1 MNMITTLI
9 IIFGVAGAILVI
21 LFVVFIVYRNSMR
34 EAKNYERGLKMVP
47 ILIHLPPASDDVDGG
62 GRDKRDLTEEVLSQ
76 AQVMYSIIA
85 STSTKGFMSKIYGQ
99 RHISFEIVAREGLV
113 YYYAVVPTVLT
124 DTIRQA
130 IAAAYPSARLEEVAE
145 HSVFS
150 KVGKASGTI
159 GGEFTLRKEFIYPI
173 STYMES
179 KRDASRALLNAIS
192 AAGREDGIGI
202 QLLIRPANEKWTKQ
216 SISAADQIVKNKGE
230 KKGSKGGAA
239 ARDIMQALWKPPETP
254 DKKDITQD
262 KPISAVDQAKVDAI
276 QEKIRYPGYEV
287 LIRVVVSSNTA
298 ARSQVLLKNVV
309 SAFALFDS
317 PSFNGF
323 KFHLSSNIDELTT
336 AFIFRLFPQSMNRN
350 ILNSVELATIFHLP
364 DQNSIPT
371 SQVKRQMSK
380 QVDGPTEVMDTG
392 LLLGYNE
399 FRGVRKPIRLSD
411 KDRRRHIHIIG
422 QTGVGKSVLQE
433 NLAYQDMMSGRG
445 FALVDPHG
453 DLAESLL
460 AKVPRERSE
469 DIVYFDPGDMTNPIG
484 LNMFEFDDPDQK
496 DFLVQEAISMLYGLY
511 DPGHTGIVGPRLEHI
526 FRNCAL
532 LLMSD
537 PAGGTFVDIP
547 KLLVDEQFR
556 NSKIKYITDQ
566 QVLDFWTKEFPA
578 SQRSNEAGDVIS
590 WVVSKFGP
598 FISNDTMRNII
609 GQTKSG
615 LSFPDIMNNNK
626 ILLVNLSK
634 GRLGDLNSKLLGII
648 FVMKFQAAAMA
659 RASIPEEERKDFTLY
674 VDEFQNFA
682 TDSFET
688 ILSEARKYRL
698 SLVLAN
704 QFMTQLKEELR
715 EAILGNVGT
724 TITGRIGTTDAD
736 IMVKRYTPV
745 FDAEDLTKLPNFE
758 SVCVA
763 QINGTPSTP
772 FSMAWVPPMGQ
783 PNAQLADA
791 LRRLSAAKYGKPRAQ
806 VEREIAARISVQQP
820 AGRPSASRPV
830 RGGNDNKSSFL
841 DEWLAQRR
849 QIKAKQTATKG
860 AVAQPQTSS
869 QPLPRPG
876 QVQSRPPVNTTGTLD
891 RNLPNVSQQAPT
903 GVPSVPPSSYPPRPA
918 APSSVVQGAPAS
930 PLTSPA
936 AKSLQQQ
943 PLRPMQPA
951 RDPLPASR
959 QQGSTLQTIDQAR
972 AAVQQATPSSRSP
985 IDSQTGRAPL
995 RKDDGLP
1002 ELQQMGNFNTHD
1014 NSANDPKEVSI
1025 RLR

>member
-1 MNMITTLI
+1 MNTVTTFIIVFGSAGLI
-9 IIFGVAGAILVI
+9 LII
-21 LFVVFIVYRNSMR
+21 LFVAFIVYRNSMR

-47 ILIHLPPASDDVDGG
+47 ILIHLPPASDDIDGG

-76 AQVMYSIIA
+76 AQVMYNIIA
-85 STSTKGFMSKIYGQ
+85 STSTKGFMSRIYGQ
-99 RHISFEIVAREGLV
+99 RHVSFEIVAREGLV

-124 DTIRQA
+124 DTVRQA
-130 IAAAYPSARLEEVAE
+130 IAAAYPSARLEEVSE

-179 KRDASRALLNAIS
+179 KRDASRALLNAVS
-192 AAGREDGIGI
+192 SAGREDGVGI
-202 QLLIRPANEKWTKQ
+202 QFLIRPAYEKWTKR
-216 SISAADQIVKNKGE
+216 SISAAEQIVKNKGE
-230 KKGSKGGAA
+230 KKSSGGSSLS
-239 ARDIMQALWKPPETP
+239 ARDVMQALWKPPEAS
-254 DKKDITQD
+254 DKKEFQAE
-262 KPISAVDQAKVDAI
+262 KPLSAVEQAKVDAI

-287 LIRVVVSSNTA
+287 MIRVVVSSNTA
-298 ARSQVLLKNVV
+298 ARSQVLLKNIVA
-309 SAFALFDS
+309 AFALFDS

-323 KFHLSSNIDELTT
+323 KFHLTKNVDELAT
-336 AFIFRLFPQSMNRN
+336 AFIFRFFPQANSRD
-350 ILNSVELATIFHLP
+350 ILNSVELATLFHLP

-380 QVDGPTEVMDTG
+380 QVDGPTEVMETG

-399 FRGVRKPIRLSD
+399 FRGVRKPIRLAD

-433 NLAYQDMMSGRG
+433 NLAYQDMLAGRG

-453 DLAESLL
+453 DLAEALL
-460 AKVPRERSE
+460 AKVPRDRVE
-469 DIVYFDPGDMTNPIG
+469 DIVYFDPGDMSNPIG
-484 LNMFEFDDPDQK
+484 LNMFEFDHPDQK
-496 DFLVQEAISMLYGLY
+496 DFLVQEAINMLYGLY

-532 LLMSD
+532 LLMAD
-537 PAGGTFVDIP
+537 PAGGTFVDVP

-556 NSKIKYITDQ
+556 NAKLKYVTDR

-578 SQRSNEAGDVIS
+578 SQRSNEAGDLIS
-590 WVVSKFGP
+590 WVISKFGP
-598 FISNDTMRNII
+598 FISNDAMRNII

-615 LSFPDIMNNNK
+615 FNFPEIMNNNK

-634 GRLGDLNSKLLGII
+634 GKMGDLNSKLLGII

-659 RASIPEEERKDFTLY
+659 RANIPEHERKDFTLY

-724 TITGRIGTTDAD
+724 TITGRIGTTDAE

-745 FDAEDLTKLPNFE
+745 FTAEDLTKLPNFE

-763 QINGTPSTP
+763 QINGTPSAP
-772 FSMAWVPPMGQ
+772 FSMAWIPPMGE
-783 PNAQLADA
+783 PNQQLSDA
-791 LRRLSAAKYGKPRAQ
+791 LKKLSAAKYGRPRDQ
-806 VEREIAARISVQQP
+806 VERDISARISVQQP
-820 AGRPSASRPV
+820 SQPAAGAGRP
-830 RGGNDNKSSFL
+830 GGAAGGGSSFL
-841 DEWLAQRR
+841 DEWLAKRKQMN
-849 QIKAKQTATKG
+849 AKKPQSA
-860 AVAQPQTSS
+860 AEPSSAQA
-869 QPLPRPG
+869 PRPG
-876 QVQSRPPVNTTGTLD
+876 SPAAQPARPQTAPTSSAQPLRAQPAV
-891 RNLPNVSQQAPT
+891 PPASSFSQAPRPQPAGAPRT
-903 GVPSVPPSSYPPRPA
+903 MSNPSMPSPSSA
-918 APSSVVQGAPAS
+918 AQPAS
-930 PLTSPA
+930 PPSPA
-936 AKSLQQQ
+936 VQDALDRARHAA
-943 PLRPMQPA
+943 RPNI
-951 RDPLPASR
+951 L
-959 QQGSTLQTIDQAR
+959 GG
-972 AAVQQATPSSRSP
+972 QQAEARTQPTPPVTPSP
-985 IDSQTGRAPL
+985 APEPPMPTPEELEREAL
-995 RKDDGLP
+995 RRQGTL
-1002 ELQQMGNFNTHD
+1002 NTHGD
-1014 NSANDPKEVSI
+1014 LSGEPQEVSI
-1025 RLR
+1025 KLH

>member
-1 MNMITTLI
+1 MNTVTTFIIVFGSAGLI
-9 IIFGVAGAILVI
+9 LII
-21 LFVVFIVYRNSMR
+21 LFVAFIVYRNSMR

-47 ILIHLPPASDDVDGG
+47 ILIHLPPASDDIDGG

-76 AQVMYSIIA
+76 AQVMYNIIA
-85 STSTKGFMSKIYGQ
+85 STSTKGFMSRIYGQ
-99 RHISFEIVAREGLV
+99 RHVSFEIVAREGLV

-124 DTIRQA
+124 DTVRQA
-130 IAAAYPSARLEEVAE
+130 IAAAYPSARLEEVSE

-179 KRDASRALLNAIS
+179 KRDASRALLNAVS
-192 AAGREDGIGI
+192 SAGREDGVGI
-202 QLLIRPANEKWTKQ
+202 QFLIRPAYEKWTKR
-216 SISAADQIVKNKGE
+216 SISAAEQIVKNKGE
-230 KKGSKGGAA
+230 KKSSGGSGLS
-239 ARDIMQALWKPPETP
+239 ARDVMQALWKPPEAS
-254 DKKDITQD
+254 DKKEFQAE
-262 KPISAVDQAKVDAI
+262 KPLSAVEQAKVDAI

-287 LIRVVVSSNTA
+287 MIRVVVSSNTA
-298 ARSQVLLKNVV
+298 ARSQVLLKNIVA
-309 SAFALFDS
+309 AFALFDS

-323 KFHLSSNIDELTT
+323 KFNLTKNVDELAT
-336 AFIFRLFPQSMNRN
+336 AFIFRFFPQANSRD
-350 ILNSVELATIFHLP
+350 ILNSVELATLFHLP

-380 QVDGPTEVMDTG
+380 QVDGPTEVMETG

-399 FRGVRKPIRLSD
+399 FRGVRKPIRLAD

-433 NLAYQDMMSGRG
+433 NLAYQDMLAGRG

-453 DLAESLL
+453 DLAEALL
-460 AKVPRERSE
+460 AKVPRDRVE
-469 DIVYFDPGDMTNPIG
+469 DIVYFDPGDMSNPIG
-484 LNMFEFDDPDQK
+484 LNMFEFDHPDQK
-496 DFLVQEAISMLYGLY
+496 DFLVQEAINMLYGLY

-532 LLMSD
+532 LLMAD
-537 PAGGTFVDIP
+537 PAGGTFVDVP

-556 NSKIKYITDQ
+556 NAKLKYVTDR

-578 SQRSNEAGDVIS
+578 SQRSNEAGDLIS
-590 WVVSKFGP
+590 WVISKFGP
-598 FISNDTMRNII
+598 FISNDAMRNII

-615 LSFPDIMNNNK
+615 FNFPEIMNNNK

-634 GRLGDLNSKLLGII
+634 GKMGDLNSKLLGII

-659 RASIPEEERKDFTLY
+659 RANIPEHERKDFTLY

-724 TITGRIGTTDAD
+724 TITGRIGTTDAE

-745 FDAEDLTKLPNFE
+745 FTAEDLTKLPNFE

-763 QINGTPSTP
+763 QINGTPSAP
-772 FSMAWVPPMGQ
+772 FSMAWIPPMGE
-783 PNAQLADA
+783 PNQQLSDA
-791 LRRLSAAKYGKPRAQ
+791 LKKLSAAKYGRPRDQ
-806 VEREIAARISVQQP
+806 VERDISARISVQQP
-820 AGRPSASRPV
+820 SQPAAGAGRS
-830 RGGNDNKSSFL
+830 GGAAGGGSSFL
-841 DEWLAQRR
+841 DEWLAKRKQMN
-849 QIKAKQTATKG
+849 AKKPQSAT
-860 AVAQPQTSS
+860 
-869 QPLPRPG
+869 
-876 QVQSRPPVNTTGTLD
+876 
-891 RNLPNVSQQAPT
+891 
-903 GVPSVPPSSYPPRPA
+903 
-918 APSSVVQGAPAS
+918 APSSAQAS
-930 PLTSPA
+930 RPGSPA
-936 AKSLQQQ
+936 ARPTRPQTTPASSAQ
-943 PLRPMQPA
+943 PLRAQPA
-951 RDPLPASR
+951 TPPAS
-959 QQGSTLQTIDQAR
+959 SSSQAPR
-972 AAVQQATPSSRSP
+972 PQPDSAPRTMPNPSASSPSSAARPTPPPSPAVQDALDRARHAARPNILGGQQTETRAQPTPPVAPPPAPEPAMPSP
-985 IDSQTGRAPL
+985 EELEREAL
-995 RKDDGLP
+995 RRQGTL
-1002 ELQQMGNFNTHD
+1002 NTHGD
-1014 NSANDPKEVSI
+1014 LSGEPQEVSI
-1025 RLR
+1025 KLH

>member
-1 MNMITTLI
+1 MNTVTTFIIVFGSAGLILI
-9 IIFGVAGAILVI
+9 I
-21 LFVVFIVYRNSMR
+21 LFIAFIVYRNSMR

-47 ILIHLPPASDDVDGG
+47 ILIHLPPASDDIDGG

-76 AQVMYSIIA
+76 AQVMYNIIA
-85 STSTKGFMSKIYGQ
+85 STSTKGFMSRIYGQ
-99 RHISFEIVAREGLV
+99 RHVSFEIVAREGLV

-124 DTIRQA
+124 DTVRQA
-130 IAAAYPSARLEEVAE
+130 IAAAYPSARLEEVSE

-179 KRDASRALLNAIS
+179 KRDASRALLNAVS
-192 AAGREDGIGI
+192 SAGREDGVGI
-202 QLLIRPANEKWTKQ
+202 QFLIRPAYEKWTKR
-216 SISAADQIVKNKGE
+216 SISAAEQIVKNKGE
-230 KKGSKGGAA
+230 KKSSGGSGLS
-239 ARDIMQALWKPPETP
+239 ARDVMQALWKPPEAS
-254 DKKDITQD
+254 DKKEFQAE
-262 KPISAVDQAKVDAI
+262 KPLSAVEQAKVDAI

-287 LIRVVVSSNTA
+287 MIRVVVSSNTA
-298 ARSQVLLKNVV
+298 ARSQVLLKNIVA
-309 SAFALFDS
+309 AFALFDS

-323 KFHLSSNIDELTT
+323 KFHLTKNVDELAT
-336 AFIFRLFPQSMNRN
+336 AFIFRFFPQANSRD
-350 ILNSVELATIFHLP
+350 ILNSVELATLFHLP

-380 QVDGPTEVMDTG
+380 QVDGPTEVMETG

-399 FRGVRKPIRLSD
+399 FRGVRKPIRLAD

-433 NLAYQDMMSGRG
+433 NLAYQDMLAGRG

-453 DLAESLL
+453 DLAEALL
-460 AKVPRERSE
+460 AKVPRDRVE
-469 DIVYFDPGDMTNPIG
+469 DIVYFDPGDMSNPIG
-484 LNMFEFDDPDQK
+484 LNMFEFDHPDQK
-496 DFLVQEAISMLYGLY
+496 DFLVQEAINMLYGLY

-532 LLMSD
+532 LLMAD
-537 PAGGTFVDIP
+537 PAGGTFVDVP

-556 NSKIKYITDQ
+556 NAKLKYVTDR

-578 SQRSNEAGDVIS
+578 SQRSNEAGDLIS
-590 WVVSKFGP
+590 WVISKFGP
-598 FISNDTMRNII
+598 FISNDAMRNII

-615 LSFPDIMNNNK
+615 FNFPEIMNNNK

-634 GRLGDLNSKLLGII
+634 GKMGDLNSKLLGII

-659 RASIPEEERKDFTLY
+659 RANIPEHERKDFTLY

-724 TITGRIGTTDAD
+724 TITGRIGTTDAE

-745 FDAEDLTKLPNFE
+745 FTAEDLTKLPNFE

-763 QINGTPSTP
+763 QINGTPSAP
-772 FSMAWVPPMGQ
+772 FSMAWIPPMGE
-783 PNAQLADA
+783 PNQQLSDA
-791 LRRLSAAKYGKPRAQ
+791 LKKLSAAKYGRPRDQ
-806 VEREIAARISVQQP
+806 VERDIAARISVQQP
-820 AGRPSASRPV
+820 SQPAAGAGRP
-830 RGGNDNKSSFL
+830 GGAAGAGGGSSFL
-841 DEWLAQRR
+841 DEWLAKRKQMN
-849 QIKAKQTATKG
+849 AKK
-860 AVAQPQTSS
+860 PQS
-869 QPLPRPG
+869 
-876 QVQSRPPVNTTGTLD
+876 
-891 RNLPNVSQQAPT
+891 A
-903 GVPSVPPSSYPPRPA
+903 A
-918 APSSVVQGAPAS
+918 APSSAQAS
-930 PLTSPA
+930 RPGSPA
-936 AKSLQQQ
+936 AQPPRPQTTPASSAQ
-943 PLRPMQPA
+943 PLRAQPA
-951 RDPLPASR
+951 TPPASSSSQAPR
-959 QQGSTLQTIDQAR
+959 PQPASAPRTMPNPSASSPSSAAQPAPPPSPAVQDALDRARHAARPNILGGQQTEAR
-972 AAVQQATPSSRSP
+972 AQSAPPVASSPTPEPAMPSP
-985 IDSQTGRAPL
+985 EELEREAL
-995 RKDDGLP
+995 RRQGTL
-1002 ELQQMGNFNTHD
+1002 NTHGD
-1014 NSANDPKEVSI
+1014 LSGEPQEVSI
-1025 RLR
+1025 KLH

>member
-1 MNMITTLI
+1 MNTVTTFIIVFGSAGLI
-9 IIFGVAGAILVI
+9 LII
-21 LFVVFIVYRNSMR
+21 LFVAFIVYRNSMR

-47 ILIHLPPASDDVDGG
+47 ILIHLPPASDDIDGG

-76 AQVMYSIIA
+76 AQVMYNIIA
-85 STSTKGFMSKIYGQ
+85 STSTKGFMSRIYGQ
-99 RHISFEIVAREGLV
+99 RHVSFEIVAREGLV

-124 DTIRQA
+124 DTVRQA
-130 IAAAYPSARLEEVAE
+130 IAAAYPSARLEEVSE

-179 KRDASRALLNAIS
+179 KRDASRALLNAVS
-192 AAGREDGIGI
+192 SAGREDGVGI
-202 QLLIRPANEKWTKQ
+202 QFLIRPAYEKWTKR
-216 SISAADQIVKNKGE
+216 SISAAEQIVKNKGE
-230 KKGSKGGAA
+230 KKSSGGSGLS
-239 ARDIMQALWKPPETP
+239 ARDVMQALWKPPEAS
-254 DKKDITQD
+254 DKKEFQAE
-262 KPISAVDQAKVDAI
+262 KPLSAVEQAKVDAI

-287 LIRVVVSSNTA
+287 MIRVVVSSNTA
-298 ARSQVLLKNVV
+298 ARSQVLLKNIVA
-309 SAFALFDS
+309 AFALFDS

-323 KFHLSSNIDELTT
+323 KFHLTKNVDELAT
-336 AFIFRLFPQSMNRN
+336 AFIFRFFPQANSRD
-350 ILNSVELATIFHLP
+350 ILNSVELATLFHLP

-380 QVDGPTEVMDTG
+380 QVDGPTEVMETG

-399 FRGVRKPIRLSD
+399 FRGVRKPIRLAD

-433 NLAYQDMMSGRG
+433 NLAYQDMLAGRG

-453 DLAESLL
+453 DLAEALL
-460 AKVPRERSE
+460 AKVPRDRVE
-469 DIVYFDPGDMTNPIG
+469 DIVYFDPGDMSNPIG
-484 LNMFEFDDPDQK
+484 LNMFEFDHPDQK
-496 DFLVQEAISMLYGLY
+496 DFLVQEAINMLYGLY

-532 LLMSD
+532 LLMAD
-537 PAGGTFVDIP
+537 PAGGTFVDVP

-556 NSKIKYITDQ
+556 NAKLKYVTDR

-578 SQRSNEAGDVIS
+578 SQRSNEAGDLIS
-590 WVVSKFGP
+590 WVISKFGP
-598 FISNDTMRNII
+598 FISNDAMRNII

-615 LSFPDIMNNNK
+615 FNFPEIMNNNK

-634 GRLGDLNSKLLGII
+634 GKMGDLNSKLLGII

-659 RASIPEEERKDFTLY
+659 RANIPEHERKDFTLY

-724 TITGRIGTTDAD
+724 TITGRIGTTDAE

-745 FDAEDLTKLPNFE
+745 FTAEDLTKLPNFE

-763 QINGTPSTP
+763 QINGTPSAP
-772 FSMAWVPPMGQ
+772 FSMAWIPPMGE
-783 PNAQLADA
+783 PNQQLSDA
-791 LRRLSAAKYGKPRAQ
+791 LKKLSAAKYGRPRDQ
-806 VEREIAARISVQQP
+806 VERDISARISVQQP
-820 AGRPSASRPV
+820 SQPAAGAGRS
-830 RGGNDNKSSFL
+830 GGAAGGGSSFL
-841 DEWLAQRR
+841 DEWLAKRKQMN
-849 QIKAKQTATKG
+849 AKKPQSAAAPSG
-860 AVAQPQTSS
+860 AQAS
-869 QPLPRPG
+869 RPG
-876 QVQSRPPVNTTGTLD
+876 SPAAQ
-891 RNLPNVSQQAPT
+891 
-903 GVPSVPPSSYPPRPA
+903 PPRP
-918 APSSVVQGAPAS
+918 QTAPAS
-930 PLTSPA
+930 SA
-936 AKSLQQQ
+936 Q
-943 PLRPMQPA
+943 PLRAQPA
-951 RDPLPASR
+951 VPPASSSSQAPR
-959 QQGSTLQTIDQAR
+959 PQPAGAPRTMPNPSASSPSLTQPTPPPSPAVQDALDRARHAARPNILGGQQTEAR
-972 AAVQQATPSSRSP
+972 AQSTPPVAPSP
-985 IDSQTGRAPL
+985 APEPAMPSPEELEREAL
-995 RKDDGLP
+995 RRQGTL
-1002 ELQQMGNFNTHD
+1002 NTHGD
-1014 NSANDPKEVSI
+1014 LSGEPQEVSI
-1025 RLR
+1025 KLH

>member
-1 MNMITTLI
+1 MNTVTTFIIVFGSAGLI
-9 IIFGVAGAILVI
+9 LII
-21 LFVVFIVYRNSMR
+21 LFVAFIVYRNSMR

-47 ILIHLPPASDDVDGG
+47 ILIHLPPASDDIDGG

-76 AQVMYSIIA
+76 AQVMYNIIA
-85 STSTKGFMSKIYGQ
+85 STSTKGFMSRIYGQ
-99 RHISFEIVAREGLV
+99 RHVSFEIVAREGLV

-124 DTIRQA
+124 DTVRQA
-130 IAAAYPSARLEEVAE
+130 IAAAYPSARLEEVSE

-179 KRDASRALLNAIS
+179 KRDASRALLNAVS
-192 AAGREDGIGI
+192 SAGREDGVGI
-202 QLLIRPANEKWTKQ
+202 QFLIRPAYEKWTKR
-216 SISAADQIVKNKGE
+216 SISAAEQIVKNKGE
-230 KKGSKGGAA
+230 KKSSGGSGLSV
-239 ARDIMQALWKPPETP
+239 RDVMQALWKPPEAS
-254 DKKDITQD
+254 DKKEFQAE
-262 KPISAVDQAKVDAI
+262 KPLSAVEQAKVDAI

-287 LIRVVVSSNTA
+287 MIRVVVSSNTA
-298 ARSQVLLKNVV
+298 ARSQVLLKNIVA
-309 SAFALFDS
+309 AFALFDS

-323 KFHLSSNIDELTT
+323 KFNLTKNVDELAT
-336 AFIFRLFPQSMNRN
+336 AFIFRFFPQANSRD
-350 ILNSVELATIFHLP
+350 ILNSVELATLFHLP

-380 QVDGPTEVMDTG
+380 QVDGPTEVMETG

-399 FRGVRKPIRLSD
+399 FRGVRKPIRLAD

-433 NLAYQDMMSGRG
+433 NLAYQDMLAGRG

-453 DLAESLL
+453 DLAEALL
-460 AKVPRERSE
+460 AKVPRDRVE
-469 DIVYFDPGDMTNPIG
+469 DIVYFDPGDMSNPIG
-484 LNMFEFDDPDQK
+484 LNMFEFDHPDQK
-496 DFLVQEAISMLYGLY
+496 DFLVQEAINMLYGLY

-532 LLMSD
+532 LLMAD
-537 PAGGTFVDIP
+537 PAGGTFVDVP

-556 NSKIKYITDQ
+556 NAKLKYVTDR

-578 SQRSNEAGDVIS
+578 SQRSNEAGDLIS
-590 WVVSKFGP
+590 WVISKFGP
-598 FISNDTMRNII
+598 FISNDAMRNII

-615 LSFPDIMNNNK
+615 FNFPEIMNNNK

-634 GRLGDLNSKLLGII
+634 GKMGDLNSKLLGII

-659 RASIPEEERKDFTLY
+659 RANIPEHERKDFTLY

-724 TITGRIGTTDAD
+724 TITGRIGTTDAE

-745 FDAEDLTKLPNFE
+745 FTAEDLTKLPNFE

-763 QINGTPSTP
+763 QINGTPSAP
-772 FSMAWVPPMGQ
+772 FSMAWIPPMGE
-783 PNAQLADA
+783 PNQQLSGA
-791 LRRLSAAKYGKPRAQ
+791 LKKLSAAKYGRPRDQ
-806 VEREIAARISVQQP
+806 VERDIAARISVQQP
-820 AGRPSASRPV
+820 SQPAAGAGRP
-830 RGGNDNKSSFL
+830 GGAAGAGGGSSFL
-841 DEWLAQRR
+841 DEWLAKRKQMN
-849 QIKAKQTATKG
+849 AKK
-860 AVAQPQTSS
+860 PQS
-869 QPLPRPG
+869 
-876 QVQSRPPVNTTGTLD
+876 
-891 RNLPNVSQQAPT
+891 A
-903 GVPSVPPSSYPPRPA
+903 A
-918 APSSVVQGAPAS
+918 APSSAQASRPGSPAAQPPRPQTTPASSAQPLRAQPAMPPASSSSQAPRPQPASAPRTMPNPSASSPSSADRPAS
-930 PLTSPA
+930 PPSPA
-936 AKSLQQQ
+936 VQDALDRARHAA
-943 PLRPMQPA
+943 RPNILGGQPA
-951 RDPLPASR
+951 E
-959 QQGSTLQTIDQAR
+959 AR
-972 AAVQQATPSSRSP
+972 AQSTPPVAPSSAPEPAMPSP
-985 IDSQTGRAPL
+985 EELEREAL
-995 RKDDGLP
+995 RRQGTL
-1002 ELQQMGNFNTHD
+1002 NTHGD
-1014 NSANDPKEVSI
+1014 LSGEPQEVSI
-1025 RLR
+1025 KLH

>member
-1 MNMITTLI
+1 MNTVTTFIIVFGSAGLI
-9 IIFGVAGAILVI
+9 LII
-21 LFVVFIVYRNSMR
+21 LFVAFIVYRNSMR

-47 ILIHLPPASDDVDGG
+47 ILIHLPPASDDIDGG

-76 AQVMYSIIA
+76 AQVMYNIIA
-85 STSTKGFMSKIYGQ
+85 STSTKGFMSRIYGQ
-99 RHISFEIVAREGLV
+99 RHVSFEIVAREGLV

-124 DTIRQA
+124 DTVRQA
-130 IAAAYPSARLEEVAE
+130 IAAAYPSARLEEVSE

-179 KRDASRALLNAIS
+179 KRDASRALLNAVS
-192 AAGREDGIGI
+192 SAGREDGVGI
-202 QLLIRPANEKWTKQ
+202 QFLIRPAYEKWTKR
-216 SISAADQIVKNKGE
+216 SISAAEQIVKNKGE
-230 KKGSKGGAA
+230 KKSSGGSSLS
-239 ARDIMQALWKPPETP
+239 ARDVMQALWKPPEAS
-254 DKKDITQD
+254 DKKEFQAE
-262 KPISAVDQAKVDAI
+262 KPLSAVEQAKVDAI

-287 LIRVVVSSNTA
+287 MIRVVVSSNTA
-298 ARSQVLLKNVV
+298 ARSQVLLKNIVA
-309 SAFALFDS
+309 AFALFDS

-323 KFHLSSNIDELTT
+323 KFNLTKNVDELAT
-336 AFIFRLFPQSMNRN
+336 AFIFRFFPQANSRD
-350 ILNSVELATIFHLP
+350 ILNSVELATLFHLP

-380 QVDGPTEVMDTG
+380 QVDGPTEVMETG

-399 FRGVRKPIRLSD
+399 FRGVRKPIRLAD

-433 NLAYQDMMSGRG
+433 NLAYQDMLAGRG

-453 DLAESLL
+453 DLAEALL
-460 AKVPRERSE
+460 AKVPRDRVE
-469 DIVYFDPGDMTNPIG
+469 DIVYFDPGDMSNPIG
-484 LNMFEFDDPDQK
+484 LNMFEFDHPDQK
-496 DFLVQEAISMLYGLY
+496 DFLVQEAINMLYGLY

-532 LLMSD
+532 LLMAD
-537 PAGGTFVDIP
+537 PAGGTFVDVP

-556 NSKIKYITDQ
+556 NAKLKYVTDR

-578 SQRSNEAGDVIS
+578 SQRSNEAGDLIS
-590 WVVSKFGP
+590 WVISKFGP
-598 FISNDTMRNII
+598 FISNDAMRNII

-615 LSFPDIMNNNK
+615 FNFPEIMNNNK

-634 GRLGDLNSKLLGII
+634 GKMGDLNSKLLGII

-659 RASIPEEERKDFTLY
+659 RANIPEHERKDFTLY

-724 TITGRIGTTDAD
+724 TITGRIGTTDAE

-745 FDAEDLTKLPNFE
+745 FTAEDLTKLPNFE

-763 QINGTPSTP
+763 QINGTPSAP
-772 FSMAWVPPMGQ
+772 FSMAWIPPMGE
-783 PNAQLADA
+783 PNQQLSDA
-791 LRRLSAAKYGKPRAQ
+791 LKKLSAAKYGRPRDQ
-806 VEREIAARISVQQP
+806 VERDISARISVQQP
-820 AGRPSASRPV
+820 SQPAAGAGRS
-830 RGGNDNKSSFL
+830 GGAAGGGSSFL
-841 DEWLAQRR
+841 DEWLAKRKQMN
-849 QIKAKQTATKG
+849 AKK
-860 AVAQPQTSS
+860 PQS
-869 QPLPRPG
+869 
-876 QVQSRPPVNTTGTLD
+876 
-891 RNLPNVSQQAPT
+891 A
-903 GVPSVPPSSYPPRPA
+903 A
-918 APSSVVQGAPAS
+918 APSSAPAS
-930 PLTSPA
+930 RPGSPA
-936 AKSLQQQ
+936 AQPTRPQTTPASSAQ
-943 PLRPMQPA
+943 PLRAQPA
-951 RDPLPASR
+951 TPPASSSSQASR
-959 QQGSTLQTIDQAR
+959 PQPASAPRTMPNPSASSPSSTQPTPPPSPAVQDALDRARHAARPNILGGQQTEAR
-972 AAVQQATPSSRSP
+972 AQSTPPVAPSP
-985 IDSQTGRAPL
+985 APEPAMPSPEELEREAL
-995 RKDDGLP
+995 RRQGTL
-1002 ELQQMGNFNTHD
+1002 NTHGD
-1014 NSANDPKEVSI
+1014 LSGEPQEVSI
-1025 RLR
+1025 KLH

>member
-1 MNMITTLI
+1 MNTVTTFIIVFGSAGLI
-9 IIFGVAGAILVI
+9 LII
-21 LFVVFIVYRNSMR
+21 LFVAFIVYRNSMR

-47 ILIHLPPASDDVDGG
+47 ILIHLPPASDDIDGG

-76 AQVMYSIIA
+76 AQVMYNIIA
-85 STSTKGFMSKIYGQ
+85 STSTKGFMSRIYGQ
-99 RHISFEIVAREGLV
+99 RHVSFEIVAREGLV

-124 DTIRQA
+124 DTVRQA
-130 IAAAYPSARLEEVAE
+130 IAAAYPSARLEEVSE

-179 KRDASRALLNAIS
+179 KRDASRALLNAVS
-192 AAGREDGIGI
+192 SAGREDGVGI
-202 QLLIRPANEKWTKQ
+202 QFLIRPAYEKWTKR
-216 SISAADQIVKNKGE
+216 SISAAEQIVKNKGE
-230 KKGSKGGAA
+230 KKSGGGSGLS
-239 ARDIMQALWKPPETP
+239 ARDVMQALWKPPEAS
-254 DKKDITQD
+254 DKKEFQAE
-262 KPISAVDQAKVDAI
+262 KPLSAVEQAKVDAI

-287 LIRVVVSSNTA
+287 MIRVVVSSNTA
-298 ARSQVLLKNVV
+298 ARSQVLLKNIVA
-309 SAFALFDS
+309 AFALFDS

-323 KFHLSSNIDELTT
+323 KFNLTKNVDELAT
-336 AFIFRLFPQSMNRN
+336 AFIFRFFPQANNRD
-350 ILNSVELATIFHLP
+350 ILNSVELATLFHLP

-380 QVDGPTEVMDTG
+380 QVDGPTEVMETG

-399 FRGVRKPIRLSD
+399 FRGVRKPIRLAD

-433 NLAYQDMMSGRG
+433 NLAYQDMLAGRG

-453 DLAESLL
+453 DLAEALL
-460 AKVPRERSE
+460 AKVPRDRVE
-469 DIVYFDPGDMTNPIG
+469 DIVYFDPGDMSNPIG
-484 LNMFEFDDPDQK
+484 LNMFEFDHPDQK
-496 DFLVQEAISMLYGLY
+496 DFLVQEAINMLYGLY

-532 LLMSD
+532 LLMAD
-537 PAGGTFVDIP
+537 PAGGTFVDVP

-556 NSKIKYITDQ
+556 NAKLKYVTDR

-578 SQRSNEAGDVIS
+578 SQRSNEAGDLIS
-590 WVVSKFGP
+590 WVISKFGP
-598 FISNDTMRNII
+598 FISNDAMRNII

-615 LSFPDIMNNNK
+615 FNFPEIMNNNK

-634 GRLGDLNSKLLGII
+634 GKMGDLNSKLLGII

-659 RASIPEEERKDFTLY
+659 RANIPEHERKDFTLY

-724 TITGRIGTTDAD
+724 TITGRIGTTDAE

-745 FDAEDLTKLPNFE
+745 FTAEDLTKLPNFE

-763 QINGTPSTP
+763 QINGTPSAP
-772 FSMAWVPPMGQ
+772 FSMAWIPPMGE
-783 PNAQLADA
+783 PNQQLSGA
-791 LRRLSAAKYGKPRAQ
+791 LKKLSAAKYGRPRDQ
-806 VEREIAARISVQQP
+806 VERDIAARISVQQP
-820 AGRPSASRPV
+820 SQPAAGAGRP
-830 RGGNDNKSSFL
+830 GGAAGAGGGSSFL
-841 DEWLAQRR
+841 DEWLAKRKQMN
-849 QIKAKQTATKG
+849 AKK
-860 AVAQPQTSS
+860 PQS
-869 QPLPRPG
+869 
-876 QVQSRPPVNTTGTLD
+876 
-891 RNLPNVSQQAPT
+891 A
-903 GVPSVPPSSYPPRPA
+903 A
-918 APSSVVQGAPAS
+918 APSSAQASRPGSPTAQPARPQTAPAS
-930 PLTSPA
+930 SA
-936 AKSLQQQ
+936 Q
-943 PLRPMQPA
+943 PLRAQPA
-951 RDPLPASR
+951 VPSASSPSQAPRPQPAGAPRTMPNPSMSSPSSAA
-959 QQGSTLQTIDQAR
+959 QPAPPPSP
-972 AAVQQATPSSRSP
+972 AVQDALDRARHAARPNILGGQQVEARTQPTPPVTPSPTPEPAMPSP
-985 IDSQTGRAPL
+985 EELEREAL
-995 RKDDGLP
+995 RRQGTL
-1002 ELQQMGNFNTHD
+1002 NTHGD
-1014 NSANDPKEVSI
+1014 LSGEPQEISI
-1025 RLR
+1025 KLH

>member
-1 MNMITTLI
+1 MNTVTTFIIVFGSAGLI
-9 IIFGVAGAILVI
+9 LII
-21 LFVVFIVYRNSMR
+21 LFVAFIVYRNSMR

-47 ILIHLPPASDDVDGG
+47 ILIHLPPASDDIDGG

-76 AQVMYSIIA
+76 AQVMYNIIA
-85 STSTKGFMSKIYGQ
+85 STSTKGFMSRIYGQ
-99 RHISFEIVAREGLV
+99 RHVSFEIVAREGLV

-124 DTIRQA
+124 DTVRQA
-130 IAAAYPSARLEEVAE
+130 IAAAYPSARLEEVSE

-179 KRDASRALLNAIS
+179 KRDASRALLNAVS
-192 AAGREDGIGI
+192 SAGREDGVGI
-202 QLLIRPANEKWTKQ
+202 QFLIRPAYEKWTKR
-216 SISAADQIVKNKGE
+216 SISAAEQIVKNKGE
-230 KKGSKGGAA
+230 KKSGGGGGLS
-239 ARDIMQALWKPPETP
+239 ARDVMQALWKPPEAS
-254 DKKDITQD
+254 DKKEFQAE
-262 KPISAVDQAKVDAI
+262 KPLSAVEQAKVDAI

-287 LIRVVVSSNTA
+287 MIRVVVSSNTA
-298 ARSQVLLKNVV
+298 ARSQVLLKNIVA
-309 SAFALFDS
+309 AFALFDS

-323 KFHLSSNIDELTT
+323 KFNLTKNVDELAT
-336 AFIFRLFPQSMNRN
+336 AFIFRFFPQANSRD
-350 ILNSVELATIFHLP
+350 ILNSVELATLFHLP

-380 QVDGPTEVMDTG
+380 QVDGPTEVMETG

-399 FRGVRKPIRLSD
+399 FRGVRKPIRLAD

-433 NLAYQDMMSGRG
+433 NLAYQDMLAGRG

-453 DLAESLL
+453 DLAEALL
-460 AKVPRERSE
+460 AKVPRDRVE
-469 DIVYFDPGDMTNPIG
+469 DIVYFDPGDMSNPIG
-484 LNMFEFDDPDQK
+484 LNMFEFDHPDQK
-496 DFLVQEAISMLYGLY
+496 DFLVQEAINMLYGLY

-532 LLMSD
+532 LLMAD
-537 PAGGTFVDIP
+537 PAGGTFVDVP

-556 NSKIKYITDQ
+556 NAKLKYVTDR

-578 SQRSNEAGDVIS
+578 SQRSNEAGDLIS
-590 WVVSKFGP
+590 WVISKFGP
-598 FISNDTMRNII
+598 FISNDAMRNII

-615 LSFPDIMNNNK
+615 FNFPEIMNNNK

-634 GRLGDLNSKLLGII
+634 GKMGDLNSKLLGII

-659 RASIPEEERKDFTLY
+659 RANIPEHERKDFTLY

-724 TITGRIGTTDAD
+724 TITGRIGTTDAE

-745 FDAEDLTKLPNFE
+745 FTAEDLTKLPNFE

-763 QINGTPSTP
+763 QINGTPSAP
-772 FSMAWVPPMGQ
+772 FSMAWIPPMGE
-783 PNAQLADA
+783 PNQQLSGA
-791 LRRLSAAKYGKPRAQ
+791 LKKLSAAKYGRPRDQ
-806 VEREIAARISVQQP
+806 VERDIAARISVQQP
-820 AGRPSASRPV
+820 SQPAAGAGRP
-830 RGGNDNKSSFL
+830 GGAAGAGGGSSFL
-841 DEWLAQRR
+841 DEWLAKRKQMN
-849 QIKAKQTATKG
+849 AKK
-860 AVAQPQTSS
+860 PQS
-869 QPLPRPG
+869 
-876 QVQSRPPVNTTGTLD
+876 
-891 RNLPNVSQQAPT
+891 A
-903 GVPSVPPSSYPPRPA
+903 A
-918 APSSVVQGAPAS
+918 APSSAQAS
-930 PLTSPA
+930 RPGSPA
-936 AKSLQQQ
+936 AQPPRPQTTPASSAQ
-943 PLRPMQPA
+943 PLRAQPA
-951 RDPLPASR
+951 MSPASSSSQVPGSQPASAPR
-959 QQGSTLQTIDQAR
+959 TMPNPSAPSPSSAAQPTPPPSPAVQDALDRARHAARPNILGGQQTEAR
-972 AAVQQATPSSRSP
+972 AQSTPPVASSPTPEPAMPSP
-985 IDSQTGRAPL
+985 EELEREAL
-995 RKDDGLP
+995 RRQGTL
-1002 ELQQMGNFNTHD
+1002 NTHGD
-1014 NSANDPKEVSI
+1014 LSGEPQEVSI
-1025 RLR
+1025 KLH